1 MTTEQRE
8 KDESVNWYP
17 SKVDGWLI
25 PLLALPPISATIVCV
40 SLAVSGKPGAA
51 LMGALI
57 LAFVAALYLGLI
69 FPLRY
74 GVGNEELTI
83 RSGVCRKRIPL
94 ENITEVRPT
103 RNPLSSPALSLDRL
117 HVQFGTGLLGAVMIS
132 PDDREAF
139 LADLAAKA
147 GLSQDGGRLFR
158 A

>member
-1 MTTEQRE
+1 MTDERQE

-40 SLAVSGKPGAA
+40 SLAASGKPGAA
-51 LMGALI
+51 IIGAVI
-57 LAFVAALYLGLI
+57 LGFVAALYLGLI

-74 GVGNEELTI
+74 GVGHEELTI
-83 RSGVCRKRIPL
+83 RSGICRKRIPL
-94 ENITEVRPT
+94 ANITEVRPT

-117 HVQFGTGLLGAVMIS
+117 HVQFGQGLFGAVMIS
-132 PDDREAF
+132 PDDREGF

-147 GLSQDGGRLFR
+147 GLSREGERLFR